1 VEAAILSHSAQ
12 CGSQT
17 SQHATATKCR
27 LGRTADHR
35 RFDDLVV
42 RAKLRVASCE
52 LYLTSIYKAS
62 LGACRRAM
70 PMACRAL
77 PRMPILVYMIVVLY
91 WLLRLLIANTI
102 VVQ

>member
-1 VEAAILSHSAQ
+1 MVQPPGVGKSRH
-12 CGSQT
+12 
-17 SQHATATKCR
+17 
-27 LGRTADHR
+27 RT
-35 RFDDLVV
+35 V
-42 RAKLRVASCE
+42 STGECECECE